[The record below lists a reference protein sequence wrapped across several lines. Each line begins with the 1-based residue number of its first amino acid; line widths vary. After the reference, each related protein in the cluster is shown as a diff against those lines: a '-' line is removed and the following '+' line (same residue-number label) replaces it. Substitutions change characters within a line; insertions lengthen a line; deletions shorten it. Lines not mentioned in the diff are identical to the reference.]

1 MIFLM
6 KQISLNKTYSVI
18 CKNFKKE
25 SRKLILN
32 SSFKGLKINLLVLN
46 KEEYNETQT
55 TVEYIDDSKNLI

>member
-32 SSFKGLKINLLVLN
+32 SSFKGLKINLLVL